1 MANKE
6 LIESLWES
14 DTASALTKQ
23 AAREIERLEAELQ
36 KAINERNETWFQL
49 EEAGIEIRQPN
60 EEESAQLESV
70 TCGAFENE
78 N

>member
-23 AAREIERLEAELQ
+23 AAREIERLETELQ
-36 KAINERNETWFQL
+36 QIVDDRNEAWSQL
-49 EEAGIEIRQPN
+49 EEAGIEIRQPS
-60 EEESAQLESV
+60 EVEPA
-70 TCGAFENE
+70 
-78 N
+78 

>member
-36 KAINERNETWFQL
+36 KAINERNEAWFQL
-49 EEAGIEIRQPN
+49 EEAGIEIRQPT
-60 EEESAQLESV
+60 EEESA
-70 TCGAFENE
+70 
-78 N
+78 